1 MPAIT
6 EDEIRTL
13 AAIRSEAP
21 AITTCYLDVDGS
33 RYVRQ
38 ADYER
43 VLDTML
49 RRTRNNGIGDSTERD
64 LDRIEKYVKA
74 GFDRSRVRGI
84 AVFSSA
90 ANDLWHVVEL
100 PVSVRS
106 ELVVNSAP
114 AVGQLE
120 AVVQQAT
127 TIGVL
132 AVDKT
137 HARAFAFRL
146 GELIDEAEIT
156 SDAGRDYDTTGEHDR
171 GGVDEHRDAMLRQHL
186 RDAAALAWS
195 MHQGNPLDHV
205 VIAASDKIA
214 TSVEGYLHPYLRDRL
229 HSRMAV
235 EPSAPKA
242 EIRDAALELATRIE
256 VEREA
261 ARVDDLRAAVA
272 AKGRGVAG
280 IEAVLGAL
288 AEQRV
293 DRLLVSNGYTTA
305 GWHCPDCGRLALVG
319 RTCDCGAEMEHL
331 DDIVEHA
338 VDEALA
344 QSCHVDVCID
354 NADLDVMGR
363 IGALLRY

>member
-13 AAIRSEAP
+13 AAMRSDAP

-33 RYVRQ
+33 RFVRQ

-43 VLDTML
+43 VLDNML
-49 RRTRNNGIGDSTERD
+49 RRTRNNGIDDSTERD

-84 AVFSSA
+84 AMFSSA
-90 ANDLWHVVEL
+90 ANDLWQVVEL
-100 PVSVRS
+100 PVPVRS

-137 HARAFAFRL
+137 HARAFAYRL
-146 GELIDEAEIT
+146 GELVAHDEIT
-156 SDAGRDYDTTGEHDR
+156 GDVGRDYDTTGEHDR
-171 GGVDEHRDAMLRQHL
+171 GGVDQHREAMLQQHL
-186 RDAAALAWS
+186 RDAAASVWS
-195 MHQGNPLDHV
+195 MHQTHPLDHL

-214 TSVEGYLHPYLRDRL
+214 TAVEGHLHPYLRQRL
-229 HSRMAV
+229 HERLSV
-235 EPSAPKA
+235 EPSAAQA
-242 EIRDAALELATRIE
+242 EIRDAALRVATRIE

-261 ARVDDLRAAVA
+261 ARVDELRDAVSA
-272 AKGRGVAG
+272 NGRGVAG

-293 DRLLVSNGYTTA
+293 ARLLVSNGYTA
-305 GWHCPDCGRLALVG
+305 GGWSCPACGRLAMVG
-319 RTCDCGAEMEHL
+319 RMCECGAEMEHL

-344 QSCHVDVCID
+344 QSCQVDVCID

>member
-38 ADYER
+38 SDYER
-43 VLDTML
+43 VLDNML
-49 RRTRNNGIGDSTERD
+49 RRTRNNGIGESTERD
-64 LDRIEKYVKA
+64 LARIEKYVKA

-84 AVFSSA
+84 AMFSSA
-90 ANDLWHVVEL
+90 AHDLWQVVEL

-127 TIGVL
+127 TIGVV

-137 HARAFAFRL
+137 HARAFVYRL
-146 GELIDEAEIT
+146 GELVGQSEIT
-156 SDAGRDYDTTGEHDR
+156 SEVGRDYDTTGEHDR
-171 GGVDEHRDAMLRQHL
+171 GGVEEHRDAMLQQHL
-186 RDAAALAWS
+186 RAAASLAWS
-195 MHQGNPLDHV
+195 MHQTHPLDHV

-214 TSVEGYLHPYLRDRL
+214 TNLEAHLHPYLRERL
-229 HSRMAV
+229 RHRLGV
-235 EPSAPKA
+235 EPSASQS
-242 EIRDAALELATRIE
+242 EIRDAALRVATRIE

-261 ARVDDLRAAVA
+261 ARVDELRAAVS

-280 IEAVLGAL
+280 IDAVLGAL
-288 AEQRV
+288 TDQRV
-293 DRLLVSNGYTTA
+293 DRLLVSNGYSTS
-305 GWHCPDCGRLALVG
+305 GWHCPECGRLATVG
-319 RTCDCGAEMEHL
+319 RTCNCGAEMEHL
-331 DDIVEHA
+331 DDVVEHA